1 MPDKTLVV
9 VESPT
14 KAKTIGKMLDENY
27 TVLASYG
34 HIYELLK
41 KEDAIDPNNDFK
53 AKYQIVD
60 KNIKHVN
67 KIVSAAK
74 KSTHLILATDPD
86 REGEAIAWNVCELL
100 QDKKVYEKLNVQ
112 RCAFHQITKKAILEA
127 IASPK
132 EINMDL
138 VHAQHTRRAMD
149 FLLGFNLSPLLW
161 RTVKPGTS
169 AGRVQSPAL
178 HLIVSREKER
188 TAFEKKEY
196 WSIHCQTASP
206 DLSFNLYSIDEKKV
220 EKFDINNQTDAEK
233 IKHSATSDTATIED
247 ISAKSRS
254 RKPKAPFTTSTL
266 QQAAANR
273 LGFATAKTMKVAQE
287 LYEGIEINGTQT
299 GLITYMR
306 TDSVSI
312 ASEAIASIRDY
323 ITDTYGQ
330 PYLPNKALSYSTK
343 TKNAQEAHE
352 AIRPS
357 HLEHSPEDIQ
367 SHLSSDQFKLYQLIW
382 QKTISSQMAPAT
394 IDTTTLTIYTQSSH
408 RFKTSGSVIKFPGF
422 LAIYEDLEKG
432 DTQLPAM
439 QIGEKIKIQQ
449 LSAQQHFTEPP
460 PRYSEASLVK
470 ALEELGIGRP
480 STYATIISTLK
491 KREYVTLEK
500 KQFMPTDI
508 AEFVIK
514 FLDGY
519 FEQYVNYSFT
529 AKMEDTLDDIARGE
543 VDNLTLLNQFWQ
555 TLHTQV
561 EKVSSEVKRS
571 DVAHEK
577 LDEDCSECGKHL
589 VLKLGKHGKFI
600 GCSGYPECKYTRP
613 LEGTATEAAPLEDR
627 PCPKCTAPLVK
638 KMTGTSGF
646 YGCSTYPECKY
657 IEPLEENRTSVI
669 CPKCNENEIIR
680 RFSKRGK
687 PFYGCSGFPK
697 CKYALWN
704 PPIKKK
710 CPACD
715 WPIMTEKTLKSG
727 TAIIC
732 PECQHKIEDDN

>member
-1 MPDKTLVV
+1 MPEKTLVI

-14 KAKTIGKMLDENY
+14 KAKTISKMLDKQY
-27 TVLASYG
+27 TVLATYG
-34 HIYELLK
+34 HIYELIK
-41 KEDAIDPNNDFK
+41 KENAIDPNNQFA
-53 AKYQIVD
+53 AKYQVVE
-60 KNIKHVN
+60 KNTKHVN
-67 KIVSAAK
+67 NIVSAAK
-74 KSTHLILATDPD
+74 KSTHLVLATDPD

-100 QDKKVYEKLNVQ
+100 QEKKIYDQLNIE
-112 RCAFHQITKKAILEA
+112 RCTFHQITKKAIQEA

-138 VHAQHTRRAMD
+138 VNAQHTRRAMD

-178 HLIVSREKER
+178 HLIVSREQER
-188 TAFEKKEY
+188 NIFEKKEY
-196 WSIHCQTASP
+196 WSLHCHTLTPELTFS
-206 DLSFNLYSIDEKKV
+206 LYSIAGKKI
-220 EKFDINNQTDAEK
+220 EKFDIASQKDAEE
-233 IKHSATSDTATIED
+233 IQANAHASVATIED
-247 ISAKSRS
+247 ISAKSRT
-254 RKPKAPFTTSTL
+254 RRPKAPFTTSTL

-273 LGFATAKTMKVAQE
+273 LGFPTAKTMKIAQE
-287 LYEGIEINGTQT
+287 LYEGIEINGSQT

-312 ASEAIASIRDY
+312 ASEAVDSIRDF
-323 ITDTYGQ
+323 IENEYGQ
-330 PYLPNKALSYSTK
+330 NYLPQKALAYSTK

-357 HLEHSPEDIQ
+357 HLEFPPSSIEKN
-367 SHLSSDQFKLYQLIW
+367 LSSDQFKLYQLIW
-382 QKTISSQMAPAT
+382 QKTISSQMASA
-394 IDTTTLTIYTQSSH
+394 IVDTTTVTLHTQEQYQ
-408 RFKTSGSVIKFPGF
+408 FKTSGSVINFPGF
-422 LAIYEDLEKG
+422 LAAYEDLDKNDTRLPSFNIG
-432 DTQLPAM
+432 D
-439 QIGEKIKIQQ
+439 KIEIKEI
-449 LSAQQHFTEPP
+449 ATQQHFTEPP

-491 KREYVTLEK
+491 KRQYVSVEK
-500 KQFMPTDI
+500 KQFVPTDV

-519 FEQYVNYSFT
+519 FNQYVDYSFT
-529 AKMEDTLDDIARGE
+529 AKMEDSLDDISRGE
-543 VDNLTLLNQFWQ
+543 TNSLQLLEKFWE
-555 TLHTQV
+555 TLHAQV
-561 EKVSSEVKRS
+561 EKVGSEVKRS
-571 DVAHEK
+571 DIAHEK
-577 LDEDCSECGKHL
+577 LDEECPECSKHL
-589 VLKLGKHGKFI
+589 VMKLGKHGKFI

-613 LEGTATEAAPLEDR
+613 LGEPNEPDEPIQDK
-627 PCPKCTAPLVK
+627 PCPKCTAPMVK
-638 KMTGTSGF
+638 KSTGTSGF

-657 IEPLEENRTSVI
+657 IEPLEENRTSII

-704 PPIKKK
+704 PPVKKE
-710 CPACD
+710 CPACK

-727 TAIIC
+727 AVIVC
-732 PECQHKIEDDN
+732 PECQHKDEST